1 MYTYLITQLIG
12 VLLALMAI
20 FVISIKIGFWKWLF
34 KRVRK
39 LNWFSW
45 VLVAVVIVGAF
56 LALLG
61 DQRFALHF
69 AMPPSMHS
77 QTPDKNPPSLPIL
90 NAIDFMFKSK
100 DFERVSDIGA
110 DPNKVPPEITRTNNE
125 IVKISM
131 TTKEVISEIAPGIY
145 NNYWTFDGQVPGPM
159 LRVLE
164 GDIVE
169 LTLTND
175 KTSLHD
181 HNIDLHA
188 VTGPG
193 GGADFTKIKPGE
205 SKTFTW
211 KATAPGLYV
220 YHCAT
225 SNVSVHNSHGQYGLI
240 FVQPKST
247 EIMEPVDREFYIM
260 QGELYTQGGIGKK
273 GLVLFDPQALL
284 DGNPTY
290 VTINGKVEQAP
301 RMKVKTGDKIR
312 MYVGNG
318 GVNLVSSFHI
328 IGEIFDK
335 VYPEAAIGE
344 GSAIHKN
351 VQTTAVLAGGAT
363 IVEFTADVP
372 GKYIL
377 VDHALARM
385 NKGAWA
391 VLQVEGEPNPDI
403 IKEGT
408 ADTNAL
414 DNLNSSNNT
423 ESTNHNSGH

>member
-12 VLLALMAI
+12 TLLILL
-20 FVISIKIGFWKWLF
+20 VILLTLIKLGFWKWLF
-34 KRVRK
+34 KKIRK
-39 LNWFSW
+39 FNLWTW
-45 VLVAVVIVGAF
+45 LLVLTAVVGLF
-56 LALLG
+56 LLLLG
-61 DQRFALHF
+61 NQKFALHF
-69 AMPPSMHS
+69 AMPPNMHS
-77 QTPDKNPPSLPIL
+77 HTPDKNPPSLPIL
-90 NAIDFMFKSK
+90 NAIDFLFTSK
-100 DFERVSDIGA
+100 DFEKVSDIGA
-110 DPNKVPPEITRTNNE
+110 DPNDVPAQITRTNNE
-125 IVKISM
+125 VVKISLAA
-131 TTKEVISEIAPGIY
+131 KEVISEIAPGIY
-145 NNYWTFDGQVPGPM
+145 NNYWTFNGQTPGPM

-164 GDIVE
+164 GDVIE

-175 KTSLHD
+175 KTSLHE

-193 GGADFTKIKPGE
+193 GGAELTKVKPGE
-205 SKTFTW
+205 SKTFSW
-211 KATAPGLYV
+211 KAMAPGLYI

-240 FVQPKST
+240 LVQPKSGL
-247 EIMEPVDREFYIM
+247 ESVDKEFYIA
-260 QGELYTQGGIGKK
+260 QGELYTQGGIGQK

-290 VTINGKVEQAP
+290 VTFNGKVEQSP
-301 RMKVKTGDKIR
+301 RMKVKKGDRVRI
-312 MYVGNG
+312 YVGNG

-344 GSAIHKN
+344 GSAVLKN
-351 VQTTAVLAGGAT
+351 VQTTTVLPGGAS
-363 IVEFTADVP
+363 IVEFTVDVP

-391 VLQVEGEPNPDI
+391 VLQVEGDSSPDI
-403 IKEGT
+403 IKEGAT
-408 ADTNAL
+408 DSEILNE
-414 DNLNSSNNT
+414 LNSMDMGSMM
-423 ESTNHNSGH
+423 HSGSH